1 MLWDP
6 FLYCIND
13 SIQGNSETGNK
24 VFVLPSKVAINNFT
38 SSITDSYFIIISLFY
53 TFCNF
58 LFANMLVQ
66 SQIQKTCHL
75 LLLTNAWQYI
85 KLATDSISCI
95 LWYKKCGLA
104 PLFSGTCPHFYFLF
118 RIFTC
123 YILCSPESIFYIQ
136 PRMIQVHIH
145 ERFPLPLWIQALLS
159 VQDVHYILLLSEL
172 FPRY

>member
-1 MLWDP
+1 MNNILRP
-6 FLYCIND
+6 TLELTVIIPGM
-13 SIQGNSETGNK
+13 IQ
-24 VFVLPSKVAINNFT
+24 
-38 SSITDSYFIIISLFY
+38 ISLFY

-118 RIFTC
+118 RVFTC

-159 VQDVHYILLLSEL
+159 VQDVHYILLLSEP

>member
-1 MLWDP
+1 MNNILRP
-6 FLYCIND
+6 TLELTVIIPGM
-13 SIQGNSETGNK
+13 IQ
-24 VFVLPSKVAINNFT
+24 
-38 SSITDSYFIIISLFY
+38 ISLFY

-75 LLLTNAWQYI
+75 LLLTNAWQYMPLSASLAFYGI
-85 KLATDSISCI
+85 KYVDWHLF
-95 LWYKKCGLA
+95 
-104 PLFSGTCPHFYFLF
+104 FSGTCPHFYFLF

-159 VQDVHYILLLSEL
+159 VQDVHYILLLSEP
-172 FPRY
+172 FPRYK

>member
-1 MLWDP
+1 MNNILRP
-6 FLYCIND
+6 TLELTVIIPGM
-13 SIQGNSETGNK
+13 IQ
-24 VFVLPSKVAINNFT
+24 
-38 SSITDSYFIIISLFY
+38 ISLFY

-145 ERFPLPLWIQALLS
+145 ERFPLPLWIQALLCKIFICFIQFKHFSQPPQHFISES
-159 VQDVHYILLLSEL
+159 VFCHGARQIIW
-172 FPRY
+172 

>member
-1 MLWDP
+1 MIHKRFARLIIRRRRRSDKRTAVFPRAWSDEAEKCSVTTGKTDP
-6 FLYCIND
+6 LLAESVIRWSGIC
-13 SIQGNSETGNK
+13 
-24 VFVLPSKVAINNFT
+24 
-38 SSITDSYFIIISLFY
+38 
-53 TFCNF
+53 
-58 LFANMLVQ
+58 

-159 VQDVHYILLLSEL
+159 VQDVHYILLLSEP